1 MRLPGREEVRGSDQ
15 RHVYEC
21 DLREWHSRNRIR
33 ETRYRYRI
41 RRMVSLAEHY
51 AQGPKVL
58 EIGCAQA
65 NIATLLAE
73 RGFVSTALD
82 LRLGFLQYARL
93 KRTHGRIQYVVAS
106 GDTVPFSRY
115 SFDVIVL
122 GELLEHVV
130 WPEQFLANA
139 QQMLG
144 PGGIIIVS
152 TPNGQHRW
160 NNLPT
165 YSEVQNSRSAF
176 EFRQFGPDGDS
187 HLFLYTPSELTL
199 LLERSGFDIVHL
211 EVHDFDLVR
220 RISNRLSSLRVWHN
234 PIMLAATHPLG
245 WILTRSDRLFQHLPR
260 PLRWQLAQGI
270 IAVGRCVQPRAKSHE
285 VAGVPGAIAADE
297 SPLAATTS

>member
-1 MRLPGREEVRGSDQ
+1 MRLPRSEKVKGPDQ

-93 KRTHGRIQYVVAS
+93 KRTHGRIHYIVAH
-106 GDTVPFSRY
+106 GGQAPFSRS
-115 SFDVIVL
+115 SFDVVIL
-122 GELLEHVV
+122 GELLEHVA
-130 WPEQFLANA
+130 WPEQFLAA
-139 QQMLG
+139 ARQLLA
-144 PGGIIIVS
+144 PGEIVVVS

-165 YSEVQNSRSAF
+165 YTAIENNRSAF
-176 EFRQFGPDGDS
+176 EAGQFGPDGDS
-187 HLFLYTPSELTL
+187 HLFLYTPSELKL
-199 LLERSGFDIVHL
+199 LLERNGFEVVHL
-211 EVHDFDLVR
+211 EVYDFDLVR
-220 RISNRLSSLRVWHN
+220 RISNRLLSLAVWRN
-234 PIMLAATHPLG
+234 PVLLAVTHPLG
-245 WILTRSDRLFQHLPR
+245 WILTHLDRLLQLLPQ
-260 PLRWQLAQGI
+260 PQRWRLAQGI
-270 IAVGRCVQPRAKSHE
+270 IAVGQCVQP
-285 VAGVPGAIAADE
+285 
-297 SPLAATTS
+297 